1 MSTDEQ
7 ATRAAG
13 SVPNAYGNAL
23 AWRWSRE
30 MPTPLRRGFLT
41 LLYALRAMANASG
54 ELRFPDKPIRIQ
66 DIAKAAGADEK
77 DARRYV
83 KAGIAAGV
91 IAIKGDQGRGKP
103 ALYVLMVVPDPDWGA
118 AAASLDSTK
127 RKRTERTPPPWRADD
142 EFGGPP
148 PELSEPEF
156 GGPPPELSEDPAE
169 EVRGTAP
176 RMGSGD
182 RPPNGSGDRP
192 PNNPGITQEVSHDGA
207 GVVFK
212 PQVVGAAAVQKIDSA
227 QDQDHDTAAAEPPRD
242 FTRCAACHERMVP
255 RPGRDRHTHCPAA
268 PERTA
273 S

>member
-7 ATRAAG
+7 ATRASG
-13 SVPNAYGNAL
+13 SVPNAYGNAV

-77 DARRYV
+77 DTRRYMNAAV
-83 KAGIAAGV
+83 AAGV
-91 IAIKGDQGRGKP
+91 VAVKGDQRRGKP
-103 ALYVLMVVPDPDWGA
+103 ALYALLLGPAPDWGA
-118 AAASLDSTK
+118 ALDSLEKSK
-127 RKRTERTPPPWRADD
+127 RKRTPRTPPPWRADE

-148 PELSEPEF
+148 PELEDPEF
-156 GGPPPELSEDPAE
+156 GGPPPELEEELEE

-192 PNNPGITQEVSHDGA
+192 PNNPGSSHGSSHDGA
-207 GVVFK
+207 DVV
-212 PQVVGAAAVQKIDSA
+212 PQPQLVVAPDPQKIPGDN
-227 QDQDHDTAAAEPPRD
+227 HEHHTTTPPLGFR
-242 FTRCAACHERMVP
+242 RCARCHERLVP
-255 RPGRDRHTHCPAA
+255 DPQRPNRTTHTHCVERAA
-268 PERTA
+268 

>member
-30 MPTPLRRGFLT
+30 MPTALRRGFLT
-41 LLYALRAMANASG
+41 LLYALRAMANSSG

-66 DIAKAAGADEK
+66 DIAKAAGAAEK
-77 DARRYV
+77 DARRYMN
-83 KAGIAAGV
+83 AGIAAGV
-91 IAIKGDQGRGKP
+91 IAVKGEQRRGKP
-103 ALYVLMVVPDPDWGA
+103 TLYVLMVDPDPDWGA
-118 AAASLDSTK
+118 AEQSLKSSRRPPGKASA
-127 RKRTERTPPPWRADD
+127 PWQKPSESSGDRDPNQ
-142 EFGGPP
+142 FGGPR
-148 PELSEPEF
+148 PELEAPE
-156 GGPPPELSEDPAE
+156 AE
-169 EVRGTAP
+169 EVRGTAT

-182 RPPNGSGDRP
+182 RDPNGSGDRD
-192 PNNPGITQEVSHDGA
+192 PNNPGITHEVSHDGA

-212 PQVVGAAAVQKIDSA
+212 PQVVGAPDLQKIDSA
-227 QDQDHDTAAAEPPRD
+227 QEQDHDTAAAEPPRD

-255 RPGRDRHTHCPAA
+255 RPGRTMHAHCPK
-268 PERTA
+268 PERNA

>member
-30 MPTPLRRGFLT
+30 MPTALRRGFLT
-41 LLYALRAMANASG
+41 LLYALRAMANANG

-83 KAGIAAGV
+83 NAGIAAGV
-91 IAIKGDQGRGKP
+91 IGVKGEQRRGR
-103 ALYVLMVVPDPDWGA
+103 ATLYTLMVVPDPDWGA
-118 AAASLDSTK
+118 AEDSLKRSRRPSGKTAAPWQST
-127 RKRTERTPPPWRADD
+127 TESSGDRDPNQ
-142 EFGGPP
+142 FGGPR
-148 PELSEPEF
+148 PELEAPE
-156 GGPPPELSEDPAE
+156 AE

-176 RMGSGD
+176 RMSSGD
-182 RPPNGSGDRP
+182 RDPNGSGDRA
-192 PNNPGITQEVSHDGA
+192 PNNPGITQELSQDGA
-207 GVVFK
+207 EVV
-212 PQVVGAAAVQKIDSA
+212 PQPQPSGTPGLRKIDSP
-227 QDQDHDTAAAEPPRD
+227 QEQDHDTEPPRD
-242 FTRCAACHERMVP
+242 FTRCARCHERMVP
-255 RPGRDRHTHCPAA
+255 RPGRDTHAHCAPAA
-268 PERTA
+268 ERTA